1 MPFNLIR
8 DKGREGRRGYTLPKP
23 DVEMKELET
32 ILPGSVLRKQKPRL
46 AEVDE
51 PTVIRHYTNLA
62 RENEGIDTTF
72 YPLGSCTMKHNP
84 RANEAAAVVPGFSGL
99 HPLQPEAQGALR
111 IMHELQGFLA
121 EVSGLPYVS
130 LQPLA
135 GAQGELTSILMVKK
149 FFEDAGDDG
158 RTTVLV
164 PSTAHGTNPATAS
177 MAGFGAKE
185 VGLDEHG
192 CVDVDELREMV
203 DESTAALMITNP
215 NTCGVYE
222 RNIKEIAEVLR
233 EAGAFLYM
241 DGANMNANMGRM
253 RPAEADVDIMHF
265 NLHKT
270 FSTPHGG
277 GGPGCGAIACSE
289 DLAPFLPDPTV
300 EKEGDAYR
308 FVHPEKSIG
317 RVAGFHGNFGQML
330 RAWNYIRMH
339 GPELRDV
346 TDMAVLNANYVR
358 AQLRGSY
365 RIPYDELCKHEVV
378 VQPPQGKRA
387 LDIAKGL
394 IDYGYHPP
402 TIYFPLVVKEA
413 MLIEPTETESKET
426 LDDFIGTMLELAET
440 SHEDLGARLVDFAG
454 YEMPVQ
460 YSGIQAEHNAVRN
473 HAGLFDVSHMGEAV
487 FRGPDAE
494 SAVQRLVTRDVAR
507 LDVGQAGY
515 SAVCYEDGGTVD
527 DVIVYRREDDFLVV
541 INASNRDKDLE
552 HFRKNT
558 EDLDVEVADESDDW
572 ALLALQGPEAADL
585 HQDLTETDLS
595 GLKPFRF
602 AWGEVDGARSIIS
615 RTGYTGEDGFEIYL
629 SPDDAPRVWRRL
641 LEAGATP
648 AGLGARD
655 TLRLEAGMCL
665 YGNELD
671 AETTP
676 LEAGIS
682 FAVHLD
688 KEERFI
694 GQRALLLE
702 DTEGLRKKLV
712 GFEMEGRGIAR
723 HGHHVTSGAE
733 IVGEVTSGTKSP
745 TLDRAIGLALVD
757 PDVDDWFEI
766 VIRENPVPARAVP
779 IPFYKRDRG

>member
-8 DKGREGRRGYTLPKP
+8 DKGREGRRGYTLPKS

-32 ILPGSVLRKQKPRL
+32 ILPESLLRKEKPRL

-51 PTVIRHYTNLA
+51 PTVIRHYTNLS

-84 RANEAAAVVPGFSGL
+84 RANEAAATVPGFAGL
-99 HPLQPEAQGALR
+99 HPLQPEAQAQGALR
-111 IMHELQGFLA
+111 IMNELQGFLA
-121 EVSGLPYVS
+121 ELSGLPYVS

-135 GAQGELTSILMVKK
+135 GAQGELTSILMVKG
-149 FFEDAGDDG
+149 FFDDAGDEG

-177 MAGFGAKE
+177 MAGFESKE

-222 RNIKEIAEVLR
+222 RN
-233 EAGAFLYM
+233 
-241 DGANMNANMGRM
+241 MNANMGRM
-253 RPAEADVDIMHF
+253 RPAEANVDIMHF

-277 GGPGCGAIACSE
+277 GGPGCGAIACSD

-300 EKEGDAYR
+300 EKSGDEYR
-308 FVHPEKSIG
+308 FVRPEKTIG
-317 RVAGFHGNFGQML
+317 RMAGFHGNFGQML

-358 AQLRGSY
+358 AQLGGTY

-440 SHEDLGARLVDFAG
+440 SQEDLEEA
-454 YEMPVQ
+454 PT
-460 YSGIQAEHNAVRN
+460 
-473 HAGLFDVSHMGEAV
+473 HA
-487 FRGPDAE
+487 P
-494 SAVQRLVTRDVAR
+494 TRR
-507 LDVGQAGY
+507 LD
-515 SAVCYEDGGTVD
+515 ET
-527 DVIVYRREDDFLVV
+527 R
-541 INASNRDKDLE
+541 
-552 HFRKNT
+552 
-558 EDLDVEVADESDDW
+558 
-572 ALLALQGPEAADL
+572 AAR
-585 HQDLTETDLS
+585 Q
-595 GLKPFRF
+595 LK
-602 AWGEVDGARSIIS
+602 AR
-615 RTGYTGEDGFEIYL
+615 
-629 SPDDAPRVWRRL
+629 W
-641 LEAGATP
+641 
-648 AGLGARD
+648 
-655 TLRLEAGMCL
+655 
-665 YGNELD
+665 
-671 AETTP
+671 
-676 LEAGIS
+676 
-682 FAVHLD
+682 
-688 KEERFI
+688 
-694 GQRALLLE
+694 
-702 DTEGLRKKLV
+702 
-712 GFEMEGRGIAR
+712 
-723 HGHHVTSGAE
+723 
-733 IVGEVTSGTKSP
+733 
-745 TLDRAIGLALVD
+745 
-757 PDVDDWFEI
+757 
-766 VIRENPVPARAVP
+766 
-779 IPFYKRDRG
+779 